1 MIDSVRA
8 GGDRI
13 DRARTAS
20 LLRAYHLDPGS
31 FTLTVV
37 DGQPAVAYALS
48 GRGEGDEGHL
58 LELPPIEIGEPA
70 WWADAAPSLPVS
82 SADGSRQVWRHG
94 RYEVVARQ
102 DSSTNAARLLLRDDT
117 SREWPVGT
125 VPVPT
130 TRIYWLDR
138 PAADSV
144 TRRALARAFDESALY
159 DDEVR
164 AASFRRSDAR
174 SPRRFARH
182 RQSALRAS
190 APSLRPRA

>member
-31 FTLTVV
+31 FAISVV
-37 DGQPAVAYALS
+37 DGQPAIAYALS

-70 WWADAAPSLPVS
+70 WWINAAPSMPVTS
-82 SADGSRQVWRHG
+82 TDGTRQVWRHG

-102 DSSTNAARLLLRDDT
+102 DSSTNSARLLLRDST

-125 VPVPT
+125 VPVPA

-138 PAADSV
+138 PPVDSAS
-144 TRRALARAFDESALY
+144 RRALLRAFDESHSTMK
-159 DDEVR
+159 R
-164 AASFRRSDAR
+164 
-174 SPRRFARH
+174 
-182 RQSALRAS
+182 
-190 APSLRPRA
+190 